1 MAPNSKSLKILTGP
15 TVVANGVVGRV
26 VSLPD
31 GGARVETWRPG
42 SGWVVGGA
50 FFDEFIMGRPVSAD
64 LAKRLGIPA
73 SELASNESTK
83 QPLQTP
89 PGATEVGPE
98 QSGTGFVLPTDN
110 PSLRKRR

>member
-1 MAPNSKSLKILTGP
+1 MAPNLKSLKVLTGP

-26 VSLPD
+26 VEFPD
-31 GGARVETWRPG
+31 ASGRVETWAAG
-42 SGWVVGGA
+42 SGWVEGGA
-50 FFDEFIMGRPVSAD
+50 SLDEFIMGRPVSAD

-73 SELASNESTK
+73 EELR

-89 PGATEVGPE
+89 SGATEVK
-98 QSGTGFVLPTDN
+98 SGGGYVLPTDN